1 MSQDSTKTKHTI
13 KKSLTKQN
21 SDTVQLWFHD
31 NKYDSGFCFISKF
44 YPAFCHGI
52 AAQAMNA
59 DLRSSPPETE
69 MWMLGVPAVWEP
81 SQCVEIKSLAQF
93 ALVAVLGIQC

>member
-21 SDTVQLWFHD
+21 PDMVQLWFHG
-31 NKYDSGFCFISKF
+31 NKYNWGFCFISKF
-44 YPAFCHGI
+44 YLVFCHGI
-52 AAQAMNA
+52 AAQAVNA
-59 DLRSSPPETE
+59 DLKTSPPEIE
-69 MWMLGVPAVWEP
+69 MWMLGVPAAWEL
-81 SQCVEIKSLAQF
+81 SQCVKIKSLARF